1 MSYILFAYIM
11 IASLARLYKSF
22 WFVLIYWN
30 MTPIWLIDW
39 LDAQSPTFSWLQKDT
54 APAWRVLTATFSFMS
69 ATKLSPVTDTIPQCC
84 EPNCFGWGGIRRI
97 STFCFRIYIN
107 NPSYLK
113 KKLALFQTAVVWPP
127 LSMRHVPLS
136 ARPSCGSA
144 QLTPCV
150 PNFWVKLG

>member
-30 MTPIWLIDW
+30 MTPVWLIDW

-113 KKLALFQTAVVWPP
+113 KNWPFFRRLSCGRLCPCVTCPYPHDRCAVVP
-127 LSMRHVPLS
+127 SSRHVSLIS
-136 ARPSCGSA
+136 G
-144 QLTPCV
+144 L
-150 PNFWVKLG
+150 N